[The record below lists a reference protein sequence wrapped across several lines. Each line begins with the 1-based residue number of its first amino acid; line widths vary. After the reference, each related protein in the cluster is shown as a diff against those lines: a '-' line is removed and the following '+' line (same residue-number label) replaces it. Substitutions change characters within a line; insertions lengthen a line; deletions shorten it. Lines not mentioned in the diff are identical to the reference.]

1 MNIIKRI
8 IITFTVGCIAA
19 VLMPCQSQARV
30 TITGATGEY
39 VNKEMSLFECLDG
52 IPLLLTTT
60 EVDSNGTFTLSTEIP
75 RAGFYLLGYKG
86 GIRHVLYLKGNESL
100 KVRFTNYGLTIIQ
113 GVGVE
118 CQLLGDW
125 EKEAAKV
132 RAHAWFFRSTGG
144 CESVEVDVFQKEMA
158 SLKVLSSRLSQR
170 LKGLQVAA
178 NGFVPLM
185 QLKMDADMVFLRL
198 AYHRTHLGDTD
209 ESFISDIDWQY
220 ADQLFQKP
228 QLQQLPLIPEMMGVY
243 VECKASR
250 QLPPVENPSIISGSE
265 YKARANLIADKGLR
279 QSYVYDV
286 ASRLRYYEMYRQLY
300 DAFTD
305 EPFSE
310 RMLQALKP
318 IEQSLDWSKPGNDA
332 PDFKGIMTNDE
343 WLSLSDF
350 RGKVVVIDVWA
361 TWCVPCLQMMPYF
374 RQLEKELS
382 EPDLAFLSVC
392 VGAIPE
398 KDLWLKLVKEKQL
411 SGNVI
416 FIDNW
421 TRGFAK
427 DYRVS
432 SVPRFMII
440 DRQGKVFSY
449 AAPAPKYPQ
458 LKQLILQALRA
469 N

>member
-1 MNIIKRI
+1 M
-8 IITFTVGCIAA
+8 T
-19 VLMPCQSQARV
+19 PCLTQAKV
-30 TITGATGEY
+30 TITGITGEY
-39 VNKEMSLFECLDG
+39 VNKEMSLFECHDG

-60 EVDSNGTFTLSTEIP
+60 EVDSNGAFSLSTEIP
-75 RAGFYLLGYKG
+75 ETGFYLLGYKG
-86 GIRHVLYLKGNESL
+86 GVRHVLYLKGKETL
-100 KVRFTNYGLTIIQ
+100 KVRFTNYDLSILQ
-113 GVGVE
+113 GAGVE
-118 CQLLGDW
+118 CQLLSDW

-144 CESVEVDVFQKEMA
+144 CESVEASVFNKEMA
-158 SLKVLSSRLSQR
+158 SLKTLSARLSQR
-170 LKGLQVAA
+170 LKGLRAAA
-178 NGFVPLM
+178 NDFAPLM
-185 QLKMDADMVFLRL
+185 QLKMDTDMAFMRL
-198 AYHRTHLGDTD
+198 AYHRTHLGETD
-209 ESFISDIDWQY
+209 ESFISDVDWQY

-228 QLQQLPLIPEMMGVY
+228 KLLQLPLIPEMMGVY
-243 VECKASR
+243 VDCKAAR
-250 QLPPVENPSIISGSE
+250 QLAPIENPTIISGSE

-279 QSYVYDV
+279 QSYVYDI

-300 DAFTD
+300 DTFVD

-318 IEQSLDWSKPGNDA
+318 IEHSLDWSKPGNDA
-332 PDFKGIMTNDE
+332 PDFKGIKTNDE

-411 SGNVI
+411 SGNII

-449 AAPAPKYPQ
+449 AAPSPKYPQ
-458 LKQLILQALRA
+458 LKQLILQALGA
-469 N
+469 E